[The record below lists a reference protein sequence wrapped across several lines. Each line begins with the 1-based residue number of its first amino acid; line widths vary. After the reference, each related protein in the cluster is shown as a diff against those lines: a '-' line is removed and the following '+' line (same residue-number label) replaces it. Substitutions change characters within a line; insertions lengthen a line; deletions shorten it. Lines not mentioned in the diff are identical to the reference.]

1 MENLKRI
8 LMKLKDVGYI
18 SRPMQ
23 QEEEMINMSFP
34 EKQAMQGSPIGQPPP
49 VNPATVPLSAASMGK
64 MATGLERPNDMSQ
77 PSEPEAAVE
86 SPQRK
91 KLRYLDTMQQNQKTN
106 FPELKPI
113 PTLGGGNRGLR
124 I

>member
-1 MENLKRI
+1 MENLRRI

-23 QEEEMINMSFP
+23 QEEEMINLSFP
-34 EKQAMQGSPIGQPPP
+34 EKQAMQGSPVGQPPLA
-49 VNPATVPLSAASMGK
+49 NPAAVPLSPEAMGK
-64 MATGLERPNDMSQ
+64 MATGMERPNDMSQ
-77 PSEPEAAVE
+77 PSEPEAATE

-91 KLRYLDTMQQNQKTN
+91 KLRYLDTMQQTQKTN
-106 FPELKPI
+106 FPELKPVS
-113 PTLGGGNRGLR
+113 TLAGGNRGLR

>member
-8 LMKLKDVGYI
+8 LMKLQDVNYI

-23 QEEEMINMSFP
+23 QEEEMINLSFP
-34 EKQAMQGSPIGQPPP
+34 EKQAMQGSNIGQPPP
-49 VNPATVPLSAASMGK
+49 PNPANVPLSAGAMGK
-64 MATGLERPNDMSQ
+64 MATGLERPGDMSQ
-77 PSEPEAAVE
+77 PSEPEAATE

-91 KLRYLDTMQQNQKTN
+91 KLRYLDTMQQNQKSK
-106 FPELKPI
+106 FPELEPVS
-113 PTLGGGNRGLR
+113 TLSGGNRGLR

>member
-8 LMKLKDVGYI
+8 LRKLQDVNYI

-23 QEEEMINMSFP
+23 QEEEMINLSFP
-34 EKQAMQGSPIGQPPP
+34 EKQAMQGSPVGQPQPP
-49 VNPATVPLSAASMGK
+49 NPATMPLSDAAMGK
-64 MATGLERPNDMSQ
+64 MATGLERPGDMSQ

-91 KLRYLDTMQQNQKTN
+91 KLRYLDTMQMNQKSK
-106 FPELKPI
+106 FPELKPVS
-113 PTLGGGNRGLR
+113 TLAGGNRGLR